1 MFLARGVNVPSARAR
16 EEFRRVG
23 ARVRGMTATGGGA
36 GARPEAPAIVRV
48 VATKLECPL
57 SDAEERA
64 LLEFWRVFAAWN
76 DRINLGGAR
85 SFETLVTAHLVDA
98 FAARRFIGPGDLV
111 LDVGSGGGLPAI
123 PLAILCPDSRFE
135 LWEPRAKRA
144 AFLRAATRE
153 LGLRPRVE
161 VRMQRLEI
169 PPTRGAGAIP
179 GAGPGADP
187 GAGLDGNAGEPAGE
201 DVFQAF
207 TVAMSRATWPPAE
220 WLARARVV
228 APRCRVLVFTNAA
241 GAATLQPPSEVVS
254 YAKDRKLCLFLPG
267 IGVPRETGP

>member
-1 MFLARGVNVPSARAR
+1 MFLALGVNVPSARAR
-16 EEFRRVG
+16 EEFPRVG

-36 GARPEAPAIVRV
+36 AARPEAPAILRV
-48 VATKLECPL
+48 VASRLDCPL

-144 AFLRAATRE
+144 AFLRAASRE

-169 PPTRGAGAIP
+169 PPTRGAGA
-179 GAGPGADP
+179 DP
-187 GAGLDGNAGEPAGE
+187 GAGLGAGLGGNAGE

-220 WLARARVV
+220 WLARARAV

-241 GAATLQPPSEVVS
+241 GAATLQPPSELVS
-254 YAKDRKLCLFLPG
+254 YAKDRRLCLFLPG
-267 IGVPRETGP
+267 TGVPRETGP